1 MILQGILVMAKK
13 KVIYEEEKEVKEGLV
28 AVIYARY
35 SSDNQREESIEGQLR
50 DCYSY
55 AERNGIV
62 VVGEYIDRAMTG
74 TSDARPSFQ
83 EMIYD
88 SGDHKFNTVLVWK
101 LDRFSRDRADNVVYK
116 AALKK
121 NGVRVISIME
131 HIPEGPEG
139 ILIESILEGY
149 AEFYSV
155 ELSQKLRRGIRES
168 ALKKKVL
175 HGRIA
180 LGYKKGE
187 DGCYAIEEE
196 TAPIVKYIFEEY
208 AAGTPMLDI
217 AEALNAKGYVSR
229 DGKKFTR
236 TSFQHILRNRAYIG
250 EYRYKDIVFEDG
262 IPPLISKELFDQVQK
277 IIDARIVNQKSTKR
291 TAADYFLTG
300 KLYCGH
306 CGRLVTGLSGTS
318 KQGNTH
324 YYYRCAGRDGR
335 EKLCG
340 AKNIRKEL
348 IERTVEKA
356 VRELIADPEMMDFII
371 ARCVEII
378 EKDKTLKFRLDALEK
393 KKASVEK
400 SISNL
405 MRAIEQGIITETT
418 KDRMMELEEQKRA
431 LSEEIRMIEIKN
443 PRLGE
448 HELRYL
454 MRKFYQDNAGLSCKE
469 VINTFVH
476 HAVLYDDVV
485 VVYFNVL
492 QDDKLMEREIQLN
505 PTTDTISLGSEGV
518 CVMKDMVETS
528 NHHSN
533 PVYFA
538 GYYLIMPVK
547 IAA

>member
-1 MILQGILVMAKK
+1 MAKK
-13 KVIYEEEKEVKEGLV
+13 KVVFEEEEVREGLV

-50 DCYSY
+50 DCYRY
-55 AERNGIV
+55 AKTNGIT

-74 TSDARPSFQ
+74 TNDDRPDFQ
-83 EMIYD
+83 RMIYD
-88 SGDHKFNTVLVWK
+88 SGEKKFNTILVWK

-139 ILIESILEGY
+139 ILIEAILEGY

-187 DGCYAIEEE
+187 DGCYAIDEE
-196 TAPIVKYIFEEY
+196 TAPIIRYVFSEY
-208 AAGTPMLDI
+208 AAGTPMMDI
-217 AEALNAKGYVSR
+217 AQALNAKGYVSR

-250 EYRYKDIVFEDG
+250 EYRYEDIVFEDG
-262 IPPLISKELFDQVQK
+262 IPPLIDKELFERVQK
-277 IIDARIVNQKSTKR
+277 MIDARIVNKNGNKR
-291 TAADYFLTG
+291 TSADYYLTG

-318 KQGNTH
+318 KQGVTH
-324 YYYRCAGRDGR
+324 YYYRCTGRDGR

-340 AKNIRKEL
+340 AHNIKKDL
-348 IERTVEKA
+348 LERTVEAA
-356 VRELIADPEMMDFII
+356 VRELIADTEMIDYII
-371 ARCVEII
+371 GRCATLI
-378 EKDKTLKFRLDALEK
+378 ENDKSLEERVDALEK
-393 KKASVEK
+393 KLASVEK

-405 MRAIEQGIITETT
+405 MKAIEQGILTETT
-418 KDRMMELEEQKRA
+418 RSRLMELEEQKKA
-431 LSEEIRMIEIKN
+431 LADEMYQLHIKN

-448 HELRYL
+448 RELRYL
-454 MRKFYQDNAGLSCKE
+454 MRKFYQDNTGLSCKE
-469 VINTFVH
+469 IIDTFIH
-476 HAVLYDDVV
+476 HAVLHDDSVV
-485 VVYFNVL
+485 LYFNILEDENLV
-492 QDDKLMEREIQLN
+492 ERKVTLN
-505 PTTDTISLGSEGV
+505 PSAETNGLDSEGV
-518 CVMKDMVETS
+518 CAMMDMVETFH
-528 NHHSN
+528 HHSN

>member
-1 MILQGILVMAKK
+1 MAKGK
-13 KVIYEEEKEVKEGLV
+13 KIMVQEEERNEPLT

-55 AERNGIV
+55 AERNGIAV
-62 VVGEYIDRAMTG
+62 IGEYIDRAMTG
-74 TSDARPSFQ
+74 TNDARPGFQ
-83 EMIYD
+83 KMIFD
-88 SGDHKFNTVLVWK
+88 SGDHRFNTVLVWK
-101 LDRFSRDRADNVVYK
+101 LDRFSRDRADNVLYK

-121 NGVRVISIME
+121 NGVRVISIKE
-131 HIPEGPEG
+131 YIPEGPEG
-139 ILIESILEGY
+139 IVFESMLEAY
-149 AEFYSV
+149 AEYYSL

-168 ALKKKVL
+168 ALKKRVL

-196 TAPIVKYIFEEY
+196 TAPIVRYIFEEY
-208 AAGTPMLDI
+208 AAGVPMLDI

-250 EYRYKDIVFEDG
+250 EYRYQDIVFEDG
-262 IPPLISKELFDQVQK
+262 IPPIITKELFERVQT
-277 IIDARIVNQKSTKR
+277 ILDARIANKKSMKKV
-291 TAADYFLTG
+291 AVDYILTG

-318 KQGNTH
+318 KQGSTH

-335 EKLCG
+335 EKKCG
-340 AKNIRKEL
+340 AANIRKEL
-348 IERTVEKA
+348 IERTVEKS
-356 VRELIADPEMMDFII
+356 VRELIADQDMMDYII
-371 ARCVEII
+371 KRCVEII
-378 EKDKTLKFRLDALEK
+378 DNDKSMQMRLDALEAK
-393 KKASVEK
+393 LRTVEK
-400 SISNL
+400 SITNV
-405 MRAIEQGIITETT
+405 MAAIEQGIITETT
-418 KDRMMELEEQKRA
+418 RNRMLELEGQREHLQG
-431 LSEEIRMIEIKN
+431 EIRELEIKN

-448 HELRYL
+448 TELRYL
-454 MRKFYQDNAGLSCKE
+454 LRKFYMDASGLSCKE
-469 VINTFVH
+469 VIETFVH
-476 HAVLYDDVV
+476 HAVLYDEVV

-492 QDDKLMEREIQLN
+492 QDEKLLEREIKLD
-505 PTTDTISLGSEGV
+505 PSTDAISLGSEGV

-528 NHHSN
+528 HHYSN
-533 PVYFA
+533 PVWFA
-538 GYYLIMPVK
+538 GYYLIMAVK